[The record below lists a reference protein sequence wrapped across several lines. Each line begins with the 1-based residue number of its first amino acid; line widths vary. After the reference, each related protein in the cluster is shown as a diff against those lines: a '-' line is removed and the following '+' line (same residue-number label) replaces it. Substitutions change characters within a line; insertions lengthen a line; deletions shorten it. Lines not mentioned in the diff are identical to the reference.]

1 MVSLFSILPAD
12 SKGFSCSVSILFLKP
27 RTISRL
33 PGSPQQKIAAVL
45 ESFYCSQRKLLI
57 ASE

>member
-1 MVSLFSILPAD
+1 LPAD